1 MWKCRNYS
9 LEMRELRRKRGNGV
23 MEISKWCS
31 EAGCLCRDLSLS
43 CSEKGE
49 IMSWNDVMV
58 FWNGGNG
65 VGK

>member
-1 MWKCRNYS
+1 
-9 LEMRELRRKRGNGV
+9 

-43 CSEKGE
+43 YSEKCE

-58 FWNGGNG
+58 LGMGENGIVKRGNG
-65 VGK
+65 V

>member
-1 MWKCRNYS
+1 
-9 LEMRELRRKRGNGV
+9 

-31 EAGCLCRDLSLS
+31 EVGCLCRDLLKS

-58 FWNGGNG
+58 FVKLGNG
-65 VGK
+65 V